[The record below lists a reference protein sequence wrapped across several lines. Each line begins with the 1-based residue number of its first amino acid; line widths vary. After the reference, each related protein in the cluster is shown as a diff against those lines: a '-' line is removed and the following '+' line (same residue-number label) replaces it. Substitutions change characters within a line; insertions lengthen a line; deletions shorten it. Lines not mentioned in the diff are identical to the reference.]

1 MVFKGWQKTSLIEY
15 PGRIASVLFTGGCN
29 FRCPF
34 CYNRR
39 LVLEPESLPDLHS
52 EAVLG
57 YLEPN
62 RRLYQAVVV
71 SGGEPTLQEGL
82 AEFCGRIKALGLLVG
97 LETNGSRPEILRALL
112 DGRFI
117 DYVAMDLKAP
127 LEWEA
132 YRRAAGLAETQRGV
146 LERVRE
152 SLELLRSSAVE
163 SELRCTAVPGLHTD
177 RDLLAVADLARGAR
191 CFALQAFLPRDTLD
205 PSFMAAGNYP
215 PAALEAVAERVR
227 GWFGRFELR
236 AG

>member
-15 PGRIASVLFTGGCN
+15 PGRIASVLFSGGCN

-39 LVLEPESLPDLHS
+39 LVLEPESLADLR
-52 EAVLG
+52 ADMVLA
-57 YLEPN
+57 YLENN

-82 AEFCGRIKALGLLVG
+82 EEFCGRIKALGLLVG
-97 LETNGSRPEILRALL
+97 LETNGSRPETLRALL
-112 DGRFI
+112 EGRLI

-132 YRRAAGLAETQRGV
+132 YRRAAGLAETQAGV

-152 SLELLRSSAVE
+152 SLELLRSSEVE
-163 SELRCTAVPGLHTD
+163 SELRCTAVPGLHAD
-177 RDLLAVADLARGAR
+177 RDLLAVAELARGAR
-191 CFALQAFLPRDTLD
+191 RFALQAFRPSDTLD
-205 PSFMAAGNYP
+205 PSFMAAGAYP
-215 PAALEAVAERVR
+215 AAALEALAARI
-227 GWFGRFELR
+227 GSWFPRFELR